1 MRVLLVRHGQ
11 TSSNLTGALDTAP
24 PGAELTEAGHGQA
37 QGLVDRLA
45 GQPVDAV
52 YVSDLVRTQQTAAP
66 LARARGL
73 EPVIHPG
80 LREIQAGAL
89 EMTLDW
95 QPFVQT
101 ILAWRSDLAVR
112 MPGEAGETGLEVLDR
127 MDSVFQH
134 ADAAGHETILA
145 ISHGAVMG
153 AWTHARATN
162 LPPDFLRTAD
172 RSNTVVVEL
181 HGDPGA
187 RSWRVLRWGDA
198 DLSGGHSFE

>member
-1 MRVLLVRHGQ
+1 MLLVRHGQ

-24 PGAELTEAGHGQA
+24 PGAELTEHGHAQA
-37 QGLVDRLA
+37 AGLVDRLA
-45 GQPVDAV
+45 GEQMDAV
-52 YVSDLVRTQQTAAP
+52 YVSDLVRTHQTAAP
-66 LARARGL
+66 LAQARGL
-73 EPVIHPG
+73 APVVHPG
-80 LREIQAGAL
+80 LREIQAGEL

-95 QPFVQT
+95 KPFVEV
-101 ILAWRSDLAVR
+101 ILAWRTDLAVR
-112 MPGEAGETGLEVLDR
+112 MPGEAGETGSEVLDR

-134 ADAAGHETILA
+134 AYAAGHESIVA

-181 HGDPGA
+181 HGDPHA
-187 RSWRVLRWGDA
+187 RSWRVVRWGDTIPA
-198 DLSGGHSFE
+198 VA